1 MHLKNFTT
9 QNNNI
14 SLNKPIIILEQKIIT
29 KIIFHKFQTI
39 ALERSSLSIKQTN
52 KKYKFSLLIHL
63 ASVYGQFV
71 VINDLIHFTVIFV
84 FLLSTLDINTYI
96 HMYSKVWMP
105 QKIIIIKT
113 FDTFEYKTKQ

>member
-39 ALERSSLSIKQTN
+39 ALERSSHSIKQTN
-52 KKYKFSLLIHL
+52 KKYKFSLFIHL